1 MPQLNTSVPA
11 YRKKADLR
19 AEWKSFR
26 KGLNLLLR
34 PTELSRE
41 EYATGDNIML
51 IGSGVP
57 TGRWG
62 SSTYF
67 TANATGSA
75 RGFLTYVNTGSL
87 TNEILSLTD
96 EGYIAKKNSTGSTLV
111 TGQSFPSGTVIRST
125 QLGNKS
131 FIVSKN
137 TPFSYYDGTSISVF
151 ATVSAP
157 VNVLATN
164 LSGVS
169 GTNVQTW
176 KVTAVSATGGE
187 TNAPTFITLP
197 NLPQDLT
204 QTQVLVSWSQPSA
217 GSLSGFQIY
226 RGSLGDETFIA
237 SVNASVTRYYDGGAV
252 ASDTIF
258 PPLLNTTG
266 GVKSNIIKKFNDRL
280 IIVDKNDPNKLLI
293 SGRYPNQYKFSWIDG
308 GGYVY
313 VDPDSGTDITGVE
326 VLSGSNKIVVYKD
339 YSHYQVTL
347 NTVTL
352 GNYTILDPVY
362 EPISTAIGASNPD
375 TLQVV
380 ENDIFYFGRKGLYV
394 TGYEP
399 NFLTII
405 RTNEVS
411 ARVRPYIE
419 SLTQTDYE
427 NCVSA
432 YINNK
437 YLLSFPSKKD
447 ILVYDRERGSF
458 AGIWRL
464 PWGVSRMTKY
474 VDSGGTERWVFGI
487 DTSNQMYTFEES
499 AHTDSGTVISKSFK
513 TNKEVFD
520 TWSALKLI
528 KIFYGLF
535 RNVSGIVTV
544 NINIEDRDGSLSTVK
559 TFDITGESSTGNTG
573 WGTASWGSML
583 WGDTDGSLLEG
594 TDELTR
600 WSRLY
605 KIGRLLEVE
614 VTTNSGSDDF
624 ELLGL
629 QITASPQG
637 DGSLPSSQRV

>member
-96 EGYIAKKNSTGSTLV
+96 QGYIAKKNSTGSTLV

-226 RGSLGDETFIA
+226 RGSLG
-237 SVNASVTRYYDGGAV
+237 Y
-252 ASDTIF
+252 
-258 PPLLNTTG
+258 
-266 GVKSNIIKKFNDRL
+266 
-280 IIVDKNDPNKLLI
+280 
-293 SGRYPNQYKFSWIDG
+293 
-308 GGYVY
+308 
-313 VDPDSGTDITGVE
+313 
-326 VLSGSNKIVVYKD
+326 
-339 YSHYQVTL
+339 
-347 NTVTL
+347 
-352 GNYTILDPVY
+352 
-362 EPISTAIGASNPD
+362 
-375 TLQVV
+375 
-380 ENDIFYFGRKGLYV
+380 
-394 TGYEP
+394 
-399 NFLTII
+399 
-405 RTNEVS
+405 
-411 ARVRPYIE
+411 
-419 SLTQTDYE
+419 
-427 NCVSA
+427 
-432 YINNK
+432 
-437 YLLSFPSKKD
+437 
-447 ILVYDRERGSF
+447 
-458 AGIWRL
+458 
-464 PWGVSRMTKY
+464 
-474 VDSGGTERWVFGI
+474 
-487 DTSNQMYTFEES
+487 
-499 AHTDSGTVISKSFK
+499 
-513 TNKEVFD
+513 
-520 TWSALKLI
+520 
-528 KIFYGLF
+528 
-535 RNVSGIVTV
+535 
-544 NINIEDRDGSLSTVK
+544 
-559 TFDITGESSTGNTG
+559 
-573 WGTASWGSML
+573 
-583 WGDTDGSLLEG
+583 
-594 TDELTR
+594 
-600 WSRLY
+600 
-605 KIGRLLEVE
+605 
-614 VTTNSGSDDF
+614 
-624 ELLGL
+624 
-629 QITASPQG
+629 
-637 DGSLPSSQRV
+637 